1 MEYHDPLNAS
11 LVVPFQRP
19 RDGRSTLPILPS
31 LPQLGLLRCREPN
44 PRRHHGTP
52 PAPRKIR
59 RCCADRLNPPPET
72 GHWLARPARPKSAIT
87 GSEQVQ
93 QDTPE
98 KARPAYSITSSARAS
113 SVAGTSRP
121 SARAVTRLMIRSN
134 LVGCSTGKSA
144 GLGPRKILSTYPAA
158 RR

>member
-11 LVVPFQRP
+11 LVLPFQRP

-52 PAPRKIR
+52 PSPRKIR

-72 GHWLARPARPKSAIT
+72 GHCSARLARQKSAN
-87 GSEQVQ
+87 SRPEQAQ
-93 QDTPE
+93 QTE
-98 KARPAYSITSSARAS
+98 QAYSITSSARMS
-113 SVAGTSRP
+113 KIVGISRP
-121 SARAVTRLMIRSN
+121 SALAV
-134 LVGCSTGKSA
+134 
-144 GLGPRKILSTYPAA
+144 RKL
-158 RR
+158 